1 MEGRGARFPACGG
14 LHLRHRGEG
23 RRGRS
28 REGMEV
34 GEGKAVG
41 RRVRGSPRRSGGR
54 SAWGRGLVQGVTRQG
69 RGAGW
74 GRYRRRW
81 GGAEVG
87 PRALGRGP
95 DGGPSVSGV
104 RAGRGGVAG
113 GSALCG
119 WEGGADGLR
128 KAEERN
134 RIWGDGGAQRGAGDG
149 RERLGEVGAG
159 GQAREAHWGGGG
171 GQTCRRLGPVAT
183 GVPWGAPFLSLCR

>member
-14 LHLRHRGEG
+14 LHLQHRGEG

-87 PRALGRGP
+87 PRGSGATRIGAGSRRGP
-95 DGGPSVSGV
+95 LGV
-104 RAGRGGVAG
+104 RCAGGAGRGGVAG
-113 GSALCG
+113 GSALRG

-128 KAEERN
+128 KAEGRN

-149 RERLGEVGAG
+149 RERLGEIHRGRPAG
-159 GQAREAHWGGGG
+159 I
-171 GQTCRRLGPVAT
+171 
-183 GVPWGAPFLSLCR
+183 